1 MKYDHSTLPD
11 NAAELK
17 KIILDIQKQSTELEL
32 DFQQIQSDHKTS
44 RADLLEEINYLNEQ
58 IRILR
63 QTIFGTKSE
72 KDPSGK
78 SPQLSLFDMPENLPE
93 ELLTEEQEEIIV
105 PEHSRKKKGRK
116 KLPENLPRVEVIHDL
131 TEEEKVC
138 ACGCKLSRIGEEVSE
153 KLDIVPAKIQVIR
166 NIRPQYACRACE
178 GLEDDG
184 PSVKIAPV
192 PPQIIPKGLATAGL
206 LAYVLTAKF
215 VDALPFYRQE
225 KQFDRLG
232 IELSRRTMCGWAMKA
247 AERCTPLI
255 ALLKEEI
262 RGGPVIN
269 ADETTLQVL
278 HEPERAPTQKSYM
291 WIFKG
296 GLPDKSALIYE
307 YHQTRSGEVAKLFLD
322 GYQGIVQT
330 DGYGGY
336 DFLDQRPDIHH
347 VGCWAHARRKFMDI
361 KKASSSKKA
370 GSADEA
376 LKYIRLLYG
385 LEKVAK
391 QKKMSAGE
399 LYEYRQN
406 MAKPILQKFKIW
418 LTKRSSTVVP
428 KSLLGKAISYCLS
441 QWHRLENYIKSGHAG
456 IDNNV
461 AENAIRPFVVG
472 RKNWLFSGTPEG
484 AEASATLYSL
494 IETAK
499 ANQLEPY
506 SYLRYLF
513 ERLPTT
519 PPEEFHDLLPQNLSP
534 EKLILPHLA
543 SGV

>member
-1 MKYDHSTLPD
+1 MNYDHSTLPD

-17 KIILDIQKQSTELEL
+17 KIILEMQEKSSKIKVDYQV
-32 DFQQIQSDHKTS
+32 
-44 RADLLEEINYLNEQ
+44 EINYLNEQ

-63 QTIFGTKSE
+63 QTIFGIKSE
-72 KDPSGK
+72 KSSTGN
-78 SPQLSLFDMPENLPE
+78 SPQLPLFDMPETLPD
-93 ELLTEEQEEIIV
+93 ELLADDVEKVVV

-131 TEEEKVC
+131 PEEEKVC
-138 ACGCKLSRIGEEVSE
+138 ACGCELSRIGEEVSE
-153 KLDIVPAKIQVIR
+153 KLDIIPAKIQVIR
-166 NIRPQYACRACE
+166 NIRPQYACKACE
-178 GLEDDG
+178 GLEDEG
-184 PSVKIAPV
+184 ASVKIAPV
-192 PPQIIPKGLATAGL
+192 PAQIIPKGLATAGL

-225 KQFDRLG
+225 KQFKRLG
-232 IELSRRTMCGWAMKA
+232 IELPRRTMCGWAMKA
-247 AERCTPLI
+247 AETCAPLI
-255 ALLKEEI
+255 SFLKKEI
-262 RGGPVIN
+262 RGGPVIH

-278 HEPERAPTQKSYM
+278 REPDRAPTRKSYM

-296 GLPDKSALIYE
+296 GSPDKPALIYE

-322 GYQGIVQT
+322 DYQGAVQT
-330 DGYGGY
+330 DGYKGY
-336 DFLDQRPDIHH
+336 DFLDQKSDIIH
-347 VGCWAHARRKFMDI
+347 VGCWAHARRKFMDV
-361 KKASSSKKA
+361 KKASSSKRA

-376 LKYIRLLYG
+376 LKYIKLLYR
-385 LEKVAK
+385 LEKTAR
-391 QKKMSAGE
+391 QKKMSASE
-399 LYEYRQN
+399 LYELRRQQ
-406 MAKPILQKFKIW
+406 AEPILQKFKNW
-418 LTKRSSTVVP
+418 LLKRSNTVVP
-428 KSLLGKAISYCLS
+428 RSLLGQAISYCLG

-456 IDNNV
+456 IDNNA

-513 ERLPTT
+513 EKLPTT
-519 PPEEFHDLLPQNLSP
+519 SPDNFRDLLPQNLAP
-534 EKLILPHLA
+534 EKIILPHLP

>member
-1 MKYDHSTLPD
+1 MFSMEYDQSTLPD

-17 KIILDIQKQSTELEL
+17 KIILDIQTQST
-32 DFQQIQSDHKTS
+32 KTEVDYQ
-44 RADLLEEINYLNEQ
+44 AEINYLNEQ

-63 QTIFGTKSE
+63 QTIFGAKSE
-72 KDPSGK
+72 KNHIGK
-78 SPQLSLFDMPENLPE
+78 SPQLPLFDMPENLPG
-93 ELLTEEQEEIIV
+93 ELLAETQEEVIV

-116 KLPENLPRVEVIHDL
+116 RLPEDLPRVDVIHDL
-131 TEEEKVC
+131 AEEEKFC
-138 ACGCKLSRIGEEVSE
+138 ACGCELSRIGEEVSE
-153 KLDIVPAKIQVIR
+153 KLDIIPAKIQVIR

-184 PSVKIAPV
+184 PSVRIAPV
-192 PPQIIPKGLATAGL
+192 APQIIPKGLATAGL

-225 KQFDRLG
+225 KQFNRLG
-232 IELSRRTMCGWAMKA
+232 IELSRRTMCGWAMKV
-247 AERCTPLI
+247 AETCTPLMS
-255 ALLKEEI
+255 LLKEEI
-262 RGGPVIN
+262 RSGPVIN

-278 HEPERAPTQKSYM
+278 REPDRTPSQKSYM

-296 GLPDKSALIYE
+296 GLSNKSALIYE
-307 YHQTRSGEVAKLFLD
+307 YHQTRAGEVAKLFLD
-322 GYQGIVQT
+322 GYQGVVQT
-330 DGYGGY
+330 DGYKGY
-336 DFLDQRPDIHH
+336 DFLDQWPDTIH
-347 VGCWAHARRKFMDI
+347 VGCWAHARRKFMDV
-361 KKASSSKKA
+361 KKASASKKA

-376 LKYIRLLYG
+376 LKYIRLLYRF
-385 LEKVAK
+385 EKVAR
-391 QKKMSAGE
+391 QKKMSKSE
-399 LYEYRQN
+399 LYELRQN
-406 MAKPILQKFKIW
+406 QAKPILRKFRIW

-428 KSLLGKAISYCLS
+428 KSLLGKAISYCLA
-441 QWHRLENYIKSGHAG
+441 QWHRLENYLKSGHAG
-456 IDNNV
+456 IDNNT
-461 AENAIRPFVVG
+461 AENAIRPFVIG

-484 AEASATLYSL
+484 AKASATLYSL

-519 PPEEFHDLLPQNLSP
+519 LPGKFHDLLPQNISP
-534 EKLILPHLA
+534 AKLILPYPA